1 MRRSTDRILT
11 THTGSLQRPPD
22 LLQMLIAQQLGKQV
36 DAAALARATDVAVG
50 DIVKRQADVGLSV
63 INDGEMKRAS
73 YATYIKDRLQGLEGR
88 ENPRALYGPTPDTE
102 QFPQWG
108 ARWLASGKYPISRP
122 VCDRPIT
129 PGDGAAIREDIARL
143 KAAAQGLDGVE
154 LFMTAISPAS
164 VANNHPNEYYKT
176 QDEYLYAIA
185 DALRSEYQAIV
196 DAGLVLQIDCVDLG
210 GRKPPGTTRED
221 VRKDRQQ
228 KIDLINHATRGM
240 PADQIRIHVCWGAL
254 EGPHH
259 NDAPLEDFVDILL
272 TAHAAGLMLTAA
284 NGRHE
289 HEWRVWQ
296 DVKVPDGKVIIP
308 GIIDN
313 TTNIIEH
320 PRTVAERIVRFA
332 GVLGRENVIAGVDC
346 GFSSNINIDEVDPDI
361 AFEKLKA
368 LVEGAE
374 IASAELWR

>member
-11 THTGSLQRPPD
+11 THTGSLHRPPD
-22 LLQMLIAQQLGKQV
+22 LMGMLIAQQEGKDV
-36 DAAALARATDVAVG
+36 DAAALEKATDAAVG
-50 DIVKRQADVGLSV
+50 AIVKRQGETGLAV
-63 INDGEMKRAS
+63 INDGEMNRAS
-73 YATYIKDRLQGLEGR
+73 YATYIKDRLHGLEGR

-102 QFPQWG
+102 QFPQWS
-108 ARWLASGKYPISRP
+108 ARWLASQKYAIARP
-122 VCDRPIT
+122 VCDRPVT
-129 PGDGAAIREDIARL
+129 PGDGAAIRADIARL
-143 KAAAQGLDGVE
+143 KAAAQGSNAE

-164 VANNHPNEYYKT
+164 VAANHPNEYYKT
-176 QDEYLYAIA
+176 QDEYLHAIA
-185 DALRSEYQAIV
+185 DALRSEYEAIV
-196 DAGLVLQIDCVDLG
+196 NAGLVLQIDCVDLG

-228 KIDLINHATRGM
+228 KLDLINHATRGL
-240 PADQIRIHVCWGAL
+240 PAEQIRIHVCWGAL

-259 NDAPLEDFVDILL
+259 NDAPVEDFVDILL
-272 TAHAAGLMLTAA
+272 GANPAGLMLTAA

-296 DVKVPDGKVIIP
+296 DVKLPDGKVIFP

-320 PRTVAERIVRFA
+320 PQTVAERIVRFA

-374 IASAELWR
+374 IASAELWRS